1 MVSFNFLNSKH
12 VMIDMTA
19 RSKKAVFLNI
29 SHLLSRQHEILNEKH
44 LFDAYWERERLGS
57 TTIGHGVMI
66 PHIRLDQLESPYGC
80 FLRLQNPLDFDAEDK
95 QPVDLV
101 FGLVVP
107 AHKADIH
114 LKTLAKIV
122 KEFSD
127 ASLRDDCRTASDNE
141 ALFHTLQMRFQIP

>member
-1 MVSFNFLNSKH
+1 
-12 VMIDMTA
+12 MIDMTA
-19 RSKKAVFLNI
+19 HSKKALFLNI
-29 SHLLSRQHEILNEKH
+29 SHLLNQQHDILNEKQ

-66 PHIRLDQLESPYGC
+66 PHIRLDKLESPYGC
-80 FLRLQNPLDFDAEDK
+80 FLRLQNPIDFDAEDK

-107 AHKADIH
+107 SHKTDTH
-114 LKTLAKIV
+114 LKILAKIV

-127 ASLRDDCRTASDNE
+127 ASLRDACRNASDNE
-141 ALFHTLQMRFQIP
+141 ALFHILQMRF